1 MSAPAV
7 PAVEP
12 AAPAGWTR
20 EALRGFVEREVAPHA
35 GEWDRAERV
44 PPEAI
49 RRVAEAGY
57 LGALVPREH
66 GGAGVDTAA
75 FAVLNEELGRGCSSL
90 RSLLTVH
97 SMAACA
103 IRRWGSREQRE
114 HWLPRLAAGEA
125 IGAFA
130 LSEPGVGSDASAV
143 ETEAVPDGDGYVLHG
158 RKRWTTFGQV
168 ADLFLVVA
176 RSEGKPIALLVER
189 GAPGLTV
196 TPIRGVTGT
205 RASLL
210 AELHLDG
217 CRVERRA
224 RLGGPGFG
232 LGVALSALEMGRL
245 SVAAGSVGIIQACLE
260 ASVRYARERIQFGRP
275 IGEHQL
281 VRRMVTNMAA
291 EVRAARLL
299 CERAARL
306 YDAGDPAASSEIFIA
321 KYYASTAATRAA
333 ADAVQIHGANGCT
346 EAYPVERYLRDAR
359 VMEII
364 EGSTQIMQLTIA
376 RHEIEAYAA
385 SPPGPAATA

>member
-7 PAVEP
+7 EA
-12 AAPAGWTR
+12 AAPGGWTR
-20 EALRGFVEREVAPHA
+20 EGLRGFVEREVVPHA
-35 GEWDRAERV
+35 GEWDREERI
-44 PPEAI
+44 PPEVI
-49 RRVAEAGY
+49 RRLAEAGY

-66 GGAGVDTAA
+66 GGAGVDTATFGA
-75 FAVLNEELGRGCSSL
+75 LNEELGRGCSSV

-114 HWLPRLAAGEA
+114 RWLPRLAAGEA

-130 LSEPGVGSDASAV
+130 LSEPEVGSDASAV
-143 ETEAVPDGDGYVLHG
+143 ETEAVPDGDAYVLHG

-168 ADLFLVVA
+168 ADLFLVIA
-176 RSEGKPIALLVER
+176 RSEGKPLALLVER

-196 TPIRGVTGT
+196 TPIRGMTGT
-205 RASLL
+205 RASML

-217 CRVERRA
+217 CRVAKGA

-232 LGVALSALEMGRL
+232 LGVALSALEMGRF

-260 ASVRYARERIQFGRP
+260 ASVRYARERTQFGRP

-281 VRRMVTNMAA
+281 VRRMITDMAVG
-291 EVRAARLL
+291 VRAARLL

-306 YDAGDPAASSEIFIA
+306 HDAGDPSAASEIFIA
-321 KYYASTAATRAA
+321 KYHASTAATRAA

-346 EAYPVERYLRDAR
+346 QDYPVERYLRDAR

-364 EGSTQIMQLTIA
+364 EGSTQIMQITIA
-376 RHEIEAYAA
+376 RHEIEACPA
-385 SPPGPAATA
+385 SRPEPAAGA